1 MNVLR
6 ASRLGG
12 LPGQVAAGGC
22 VHLSLKAETK
32 SPLSTTR
39 VLSPEGVYI
48 HISLQAETKSPFQQ
62 HVQGT
67 TRGDKTTPHHP
78 RQR

>member
-48 HISLQAETKSPFQQ
+48 HISL
-62 HVQGT
+62 
-67 TRGDKTTPHHP
+67 
-78 RQR
+78 